1 MARGLMDPI
10 YEDKIE
16 ILAYEEDP
24 EIVAFMPS

>member
-16 ILAYEEDP
+16 ILGYEEDP